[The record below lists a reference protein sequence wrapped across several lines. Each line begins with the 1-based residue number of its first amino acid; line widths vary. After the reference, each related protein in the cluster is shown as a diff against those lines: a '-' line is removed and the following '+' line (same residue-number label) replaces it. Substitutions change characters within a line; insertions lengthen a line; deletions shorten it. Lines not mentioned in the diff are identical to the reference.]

1 MLISPS
7 LSLVHTGSSQMVA
20 CSSDTSVIWSKNG
33 RNIISN
39 NHALYLNILV
49 LTNVTESDSG
59 NYTCQGTQFNKS
71 FEAYAEVLVGGNQ
84 LESKSY
90 IRNGEFMKIITYLHH
105 LPRICY
111 L

>member
-7 LSLVHTGSSQMVA
+7 LSLLHTESSQIVI

-33 RNIISN
+33 RNISN
-39 NHALYLNILV
+39 NHVLYLNILL

-71 FEAYAEVLVGGNQ
+71 FEAHAEVIVGGNQ
-84 LESKSY
+84 LIVIKV
-90 IRNGEFMKIITYLHH
+90 IVRHF
-105 LPRICY
+105 
-111 L
+111 